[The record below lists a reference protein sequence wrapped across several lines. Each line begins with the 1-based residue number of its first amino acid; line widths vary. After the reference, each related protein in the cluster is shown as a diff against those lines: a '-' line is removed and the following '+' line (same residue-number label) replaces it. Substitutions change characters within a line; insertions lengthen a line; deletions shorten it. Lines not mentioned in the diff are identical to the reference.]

1 MTQVRLQ
8 IVSRDHARARVLKSI
23 GLQPHAPASVVRF
36 EMLRTLVW
44 ALTGGRDP
52 VHVLRLL
59 NRALDAALGVADE
72 DLGPEALRSTLRD
85 ALDELAMAGDIA
97 ELDGGLWVPA
107 PTRLVSIASRD
118 EALLVGGLP
127 TRYLTGVS
135 AAAITRKGPFRFVA
149 RSMADVLGV
158 PVEEIADW
166 ARRPEQ
172 PLSEWAAQVLAQR
185 LPEYEEPA
193 EGARIEFYMP
203 QRAPAGAPQFKRWY
217 ERYGDGSA
225 VGLARRTRAF
235 GSREYRVV
243 EVVSGQVVR
252 SGAALARGEARRL
265 MYALDAE
272 ARNCTRARW
281 ASAGAGGRLVLNSVL
296 PHAEHR
302 IMAALGSLT
311 VPEDRLYEQ
320 RWDFGSHGEQ
330 VRAVVSELSIQLT
343 SE

>member
-23 GLQPHAPASVVRF
+23 GLQPHAPAPVVRF
-36 EMLRTLVW
+36 ELLRTLAW
-44 ALTGGRDP
+44 ALTGGRNP

-59 NRALDAALGVADE
+59 NRALDVAMGVADE
-72 DLGPEALRSTLRD
+72 DLGPEGLRAALRD

-107 PTRLVSIASRD
+107 PTRLVPITGQD

-127 TRYLTGVS
+127 TGYLTGVS
-135 AAAITRKGPFRFVA
+135 AAAISRKGPFRFVS
-149 RSMADVLGV
+149 RSSADVLRL
-158 PVEEIADW
+158 PIEDIAEW
-166 ARRPEQ
+166 ARRPQQ
-172 PLSEWAAQVLAQR
+172 PLLEWAAQIMAQH

-193 EGARIEFYMP
+193 DGARIAFYVP
-203 QRAPAGAPQFKRWY
+203 HRAPAGAPQFKRWY

-225 VGLARRTRAF
+225 IGLAKRTRAF

-272 ARNCTRARW
+272 AHNYTRARW
-281 ASAGAGGRLVLNSVL
+281 ASAGAGGRLVLSSVL
-296 PHAEHR
+296 PQAEQR
-302 IMAALGSLT
+302 ILAAFGSLT
-311 VPEDRLYEQ
+311 VPEERLYEQ
-320 RWDFGSHGEQ
+320 RWVFSSHGEQ
-330 VRAVVSELSIQLT
+330 VRAVLGELSIQLT
-343 SE
+343 TE